1 MNNLVTLTV
10 VSRVDLTRVLI
21 PIIDKV
27 FSYIGVFNT
36 YMNHAY
42 IN

>member
-10 VSRVDLTRVLI
+10 VSREDLTPVLI
-21 PIIDKV
+21 SKV